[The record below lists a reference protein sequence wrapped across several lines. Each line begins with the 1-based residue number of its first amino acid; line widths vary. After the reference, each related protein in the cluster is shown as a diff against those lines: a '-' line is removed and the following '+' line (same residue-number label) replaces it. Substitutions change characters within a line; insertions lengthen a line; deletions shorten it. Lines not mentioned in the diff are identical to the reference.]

1 MFARLVRRGLWQ
13 RKSRALVAVLALTLA
28 ATLTAALL
36 NLYVDAQRK
45 IQSEFRLYGANLM
58 VTPRVTAGENSA
70 AELLPGALARQLKR
84 DFVPDRL
91 TAVVPYLYAVVEL
104 KGESVVLAGTWLDQ
118 FSGLGGFRLT
128 AGDAPGS
135 EAGGDKCWVGAAV
148 AARFELSPGKTIALR
163 YREATYTCQVA
174 GVVETG
180 QAEDNQVLADLA
192 AVQALAGA
200 AGRLNVILARA
211 DGDAAAIH
219 QSPHLTDLQRVF
231 RPRLRGERWLIK
243 DLASLNYSA
252 PAGLIA
258 RADRLRW
265 LKRYLGVAKLDE
277 LFSTVID
284 ADSIDGWYLCGPS
297 GMVEAARRALA
308 ARGVDEADIHDE
320 LFYAGDEVRVEI
332 PADDPEGS
340 TVRFTL
346 NGRTSTLVIDPD
358 GLPILDHALSARPDA
373 PFSCRSGACASCRA
387 LVTDGEVR
395 MDRNWALSDDEVAAG
410 QVLTCQSHPVSET
423 VELTYDL

>member
-45 IQSEFRLYGANLM
+45 IQSEFRRYGANLM

-118 FSGLGGFRLT
+118 FAGLGGFRLT

-135 EAGGDKCWVGAAV
+135 EAGADKCWVGAAV
-148 AARFELSPGKTIALR
+148 AGRFELSPGETIELR
-163 YREATYTCQVA
+163 YREAAYTCQVA

-211 DGDAAAIH
+211 GGDAAAIE
-219 QSPHLTDLQRVF
+219 QTVQEFAALFPQASVNPLRQVTESEFRVVQQIRGAVLGTTGVVLLITALCVLATMTALAF
-231 RPRLRGERWLIK
+231 ERRRTIGTLKALGASDARISWLFLSEAAVLALVATAAGFPAGVGLARWLGETLFAATVAVRWTTLPVVAAVAVAIALVGTLLPLRLVRQTQPAVILRG
-243 DLASLNYSA
+243 D
-252 PAGLIA
+252 
-258 RADRLRW
+258 
-265 LKRYLGVAKLDE
+265 
-277 LFSTVID
+277 
-284 ADSIDGWYLCGPS
+284 
-297 GMVEAARRALA
+297 
-308 ARGVDEADIHDE
+308 
-320 LFYAGDEVRVEI
+320 
-332 PADDPEGS
+332 
-340 TVRFTL
+340 
-346 NGRTSTLVIDPD
+346 
-358 GLPILDHALSARPDA
+358 
-373 PFSCRSGACASCRA
+373 
-387 LVTDGEVR
+387 
-395 MDRNWALSDDEVAAG
+395 
-410 QVLTCQSHPVSET
+410 
-423 VELTYDL
+423 

>member
-118 FSGLGGFRLT
+118 FSGLGGFQLT

-135 EAGGDKCWVGAAV
+135 EAGSDKCWVGAAV
-148 AARFELSPGKTIALR
+148 AGRFELSPGETIALR
-163 YREATYTCQVA
+163 YREAEYICQVA

-211 DGDAAAIH
+211 GGDAAAIEKTV
-219 QSPHLTDLQRVF
+219 QEFSALFPQASVNPLRQVTESEFRVVQQIRGAVLGTTGVVLLITALCVLATMTALAF
-231 RPRLRGERWLIK
+231 ERRRTIGTLKALGASDARISWLFLSEAAVLALVATAAGFPAGVGLARWLGETLFAATVAVRWTTLPVVAAVVVVIALVGTLLPLRLVRQTQPAVILRGE
-243 DLASLNYSA
+243 
-252 PAGLIA
+252 
-258 RADRLRW
+258 
-265 LKRYLGVAKLDE
+265 
-277 LFSTVID
+277 
-284 ADSIDGWYLCGPS
+284 
-297 GMVEAARRALA
+297 
-308 ARGVDEADIHDE
+308 
-320 LFYAGDEVRVEI
+320 
-332 PADDPEGS
+332 
-340 TVRFTL
+340 
-346 NGRTSTLVIDPD
+346 
-358 GLPILDHALSARPDA
+358 
-373 PFSCRSGACASCRA
+373 
-387 LVTDGEVR
+387 
-395 MDRNWALSDDEVAAG
+395 
-410 QVLTCQSHPVSET
+410 
-423 VELTYDL
+423 

>member
-45 IQSEFRLYGANLM
+45 IQSEFRRYGANLM
-58 VTPRVTAGENSA
+58 VTPRVMAGENSA

-135 EAGGDKCWVGAAV
+135 KAGGDKCWVGAAV
-148 AARFELSPGKTIALR
+148 AGRFELSPGETIALR

-180 QAEDNQVLADLA
+180 QVEDNQVLADLA

-200 AGRLNVILARA
+200 VGRLNVILARA
-211 DGDAAAIH
+211 GGDAAAIE
-219 QSPHLTDLQRVF
+219 QTVGELTALYPQASVNPLRQVTESEFRVVQQIRGAVLGTTGVVLLITALCVLATMTALAF
-231 RPRLRGERWLIK
+231 ERRHTIGTLKALGASDARISWLFLSEAAVLALVATAAGFPAGVGLARWLGETLFAATVAVRWPTLPGVAAVAVTIALVGTLLPLRLVRQTQPAVILRGE
-243 DLASLNYSA
+243 
-252 PAGLIA
+252 
-258 RADRLRW
+258 
-265 LKRYLGVAKLDE
+265 
-277 LFSTVID
+277 
-284 ADSIDGWYLCGPS
+284 
-297 GMVEAARRALA
+297 
-308 ARGVDEADIHDE
+308 
-320 LFYAGDEVRVEI
+320 
-332 PADDPEGS
+332 
-340 TVRFTL
+340 
-346 NGRTSTLVIDPD
+346 
-358 GLPILDHALSARPDA
+358 
-373 PFSCRSGACASCRA
+373 
-387 LVTDGEVR
+387 
-395 MDRNWALSDDEVAAG
+395 
-410 QVLTCQSHPVSET
+410 
-423 VELTYDL
+423 

>member
-45 IQSEFRLYGANLM
+45 IQSEFRRYGANLM

-104 KGESVVLAGTWLDQ
+104 KDESVVLAGTWLDQ
-118 FSGLGGFRLT
+118 FAGLGGFRLR
-128 AGDAPGS
+128 AGDAPVS
-135 EAGGDKCWVGAAV
+135 REDLSQCWVGAAV
-148 AARFELSPGKTIALR
+148 AGRFKLSPGETIALR
-163 YREATYTCQVA
+163 YREAEYICQVA

-211 DGDAAAIH
+211 GGDAAAIEQTVQEFAALFQQASVNPLRQVTESEFRVVQQIRGAVLGTTGVVLLITALCVLATMTALAFERRRTIGTLKALGASNAH
-219 QSPHLTDLQRVF
+219 ISWLFLSEAAVLALVATAAGFPAGVGLARWLGETLFAATVAVRWTTLPVVAAVAVAIALTGTLLPLRLVRQTQPAVI
-231 RPRLRGERWLIK
+231 LRGE
-243 DLASLNYSA
+243 
-252 PAGLIA
+252 
-258 RADRLRW
+258 
-265 LKRYLGVAKLDE
+265 
-277 LFSTVID
+277 
-284 ADSIDGWYLCGPS
+284 
-297 GMVEAARRALA
+297 
-308 ARGVDEADIHDE
+308 
-320 LFYAGDEVRVEI
+320 
-332 PADDPEGS
+332 
-340 TVRFTL
+340 
-346 NGRTSTLVIDPD
+346 
-358 GLPILDHALSARPDA
+358 
-373 PFSCRSGACASCRA
+373 
-387 LVTDGEVR
+387 
-395 MDRNWALSDDEVAAG
+395 
-410 QVLTCQSHPVSET
+410 
-423 VELTYDL
+423 

>member
-84 DFVPDRL
+84 EFVPDRL

-135 EAGGDKCWVGAAV
+135 EAGRDKCWVGAAV
-148 AARFELSPGKTIALR
+148 AGRFELSPGETIALR
-163 YREATYTCQVA
+163 YREAAYTCQVA

-200 AGRLNVILARA
+200 PGRLNVILARA
-211 DGDAAAIH
+211 GGDAAAIE
-219 QSPHLTDLQRVF
+219 QTVQEFSALFPQASVNPLRQVTESEFRVVQQIRGAVLGTTGVVLLITALCVLATMTALAF
-231 RPRLRGERWLIK
+231 ERRHTIGTLKALGATNARISWLFLSEAAVLALVATAAGFPAGVGLARWLGETLFAATVAVRWTTLPVVAAVAVTIALVGALLPLRLVRQTQPAVILRGE
-243 DLASLNYSA
+243 
-252 PAGLIA
+252 
-258 RADRLRW
+258 
-265 LKRYLGVAKLDE
+265 
-277 LFSTVID
+277 
-284 ADSIDGWYLCGPS
+284 
-297 GMVEAARRALA
+297 
-308 ARGVDEADIHDE
+308 
-320 LFYAGDEVRVEI
+320 
-332 PADDPEGS
+332 
-340 TVRFTL
+340 
-346 NGRTSTLVIDPD
+346 
-358 GLPILDHALSARPDA
+358 
-373 PFSCRSGACASCRA
+373 
-387 LVTDGEVR
+387 
-395 MDRNWALSDDEVAAG
+395 
-410 QVLTCQSHPVSET
+410 
-423 VELTYDL
+423 

>member
-118 FSGLGGFRLT
+118 FAGLGGFRLT

-135 EAGGDKCWVGAAV
+135 EAGSDKCWVGAAV
-148 AARFELSPGKTIALR
+148 AGRFDLRPGQSIALR

-211 DGDAAAIH
+211 DGDAAAIE
-219 QSPHLTDLQRVF
+219 QTVQEFSVLFPQASVNPLRQVTESEFRVVQQIRGAVLGTTGVVLLITALCVLATMTALAF
-231 RPRLRGERWLIK
+231 ERRRTIGTLKALGASNARISWLFLSEAAVLALVATAAGFPAGVGLARWLGETLFAATVAVRWTTLPVVAAVAVTIALVGTLLPLRLVRQTQPAVILRGE
-243 DLASLNYSA
+243 
-252 PAGLIA
+252 
-258 RADRLRW
+258 
-265 LKRYLGVAKLDE
+265 
-277 LFSTVID
+277 
-284 ADSIDGWYLCGPS
+284 
-297 GMVEAARRALA
+297 
-308 ARGVDEADIHDE
+308 
-320 LFYAGDEVRVEI
+320 
-332 PADDPEGS
+332 
-340 TVRFTL
+340 
-346 NGRTSTLVIDPD
+346 
-358 GLPILDHALSARPDA
+358 
-373 PFSCRSGACASCRA
+373 
-387 LVTDGEVR
+387 
-395 MDRNWALSDDEVAAG
+395 
-410 QVLTCQSHPVSET
+410 
-423 VELTYDL
+423 

>member
-45 IQSEFRLYGANLM
+45 IQSEFRRYGANLM
-58 VTPRVTAGENSA
+58 VTPRVMAGENSA

-118 FSGLGGFRLT
+118 FAGLGGFRLT

-148 AARFELSPGKTIALR
+148 AARFDLRPGENIALR
-163 YREATYTCQVA
+163 YREAAYTCQVA

-211 DGDAAAIH
+211 GGDAAAIE
-219 QSPHLTDLQRVF
+219 QTVQEFAALFPQASVNPLRQVTESEFRVVQQIRGAVLGTTGVVLLITALCVLATMTALAF
-231 RPRLRGERWLIK
+231 ERRRTIGTLKALGASDARISWLFLSEAAVLALVATAAGFPAGVGLARWLGETLFAATVAVRWTTLPVVAAVAVVIALVGTLLPLRLVRQTQPAVILRGE
-243 DLASLNYSA
+243 
-252 PAGLIA
+252 
-258 RADRLRW
+258 
-265 LKRYLGVAKLDE
+265 
-277 LFSTVID
+277 
-284 ADSIDGWYLCGPS
+284 
-297 GMVEAARRALA
+297 
-308 ARGVDEADIHDE
+308 
-320 LFYAGDEVRVEI
+320 
-332 PADDPEGS
+332 
-340 TVRFTL
+340 
-346 NGRTSTLVIDPD
+346 
-358 GLPILDHALSARPDA
+358 
-373 PFSCRSGACASCRA
+373 
-387 LVTDGEVR
+387 
-395 MDRNWALSDDEVAAG
+395 
-410 QVLTCQSHPVSET
+410 
-423 VELTYDL
+423 

>member
-45 IQSEFRLYGANLM
+45 IQSEFRRYGANLM

-91 TAVVPYLYAVVEL
+91 TVVVPYLYAVVEL

-118 FSGLGGFRLT
+118 FAELGGFRLT

-148 AARFELSPGKTIALR
+148 AARFELSPGETIALR

-192 AVQALAGA
+192 AVQVLAGA

-211 DGDAAAIH
+211 GGDAAAIE
-219 QSPHLTDLQRVF
+219 QTVQEFAALFPQASVNPLRQVTESEFRVVQQIRGAVLGTTGVVLLITALCVLATMTALAF
-231 RPRLRGERWLIK
+231 ERRHTIGTLKALGASNARISWLFLSEAAVLALVATAAGFPAGVGLARWLGETLFAATVAVRWTTLPVVAAVAVTIALVGTLLPLRLVRQTQPAVILRGE
-243 DLASLNYSA
+243 
-252 PAGLIA
+252 
-258 RADRLRW
+258 
-265 LKRYLGVAKLDE
+265 
-277 LFSTVID
+277 
-284 ADSIDGWYLCGPS
+284 
-297 GMVEAARRALA
+297 
-308 ARGVDEADIHDE
+308 
-320 LFYAGDEVRVEI
+320 
-332 PADDPEGS
+332 
-340 TVRFTL
+340 
-346 NGRTSTLVIDPD
+346 
-358 GLPILDHALSARPDA
+358 
-373 PFSCRSGACASCRA
+373 
-387 LVTDGEVR
+387 
-395 MDRNWALSDDEVAAG
+395 
-410 QVLTCQSHPVSET
+410 
-423 VELTYDL
+423 

>member
-211 DGDAAAIH
+211 DGDAAAIE
-219 QSPHLTDLQRVF
+219 QTVQEFSVLFPQASVNPLRQVTESEFRVVQQIRGAVLGTTGVVLLITALCVLATMTALAF
-231 RPRLRGERWLIK
+231 ERRRTIGTLKALGASNARISWLFLSEAAVLALVATAAGFPAGVGLARWLGETLFAATVAVRWTTLPVVAAVVVAIALVGTLLPLRLVRQTQPAVILRGE
-243 DLASLNYSA
+243 
-252 PAGLIA
+252 
-258 RADRLRW
+258 
-265 LKRYLGVAKLDE
+265 
-277 LFSTVID
+277 
-284 ADSIDGWYLCGPS
+284 
-297 GMVEAARRALA
+297 
-308 ARGVDEADIHDE
+308 
-320 LFYAGDEVRVEI
+320 
-332 PADDPEGS
+332 
-340 TVRFTL
+340 
-346 NGRTSTLVIDPD
+346 
-358 GLPILDHALSARPDA
+358 
-373 PFSCRSGACASCRA
+373 
-387 LVTDGEVR
+387 
-395 MDRNWALSDDEVAAG
+395 
-410 QVLTCQSHPVSET
+410 
-423 VELTYDL
+423 

>member
-91 TAVVPYLYAVVEL
+91 TVVVPYLYAVVEL

-118 FSGLGGFRLT
+118 FAELGGFRLT

-148 AARFELSPGKTIALR
+148 AARFELSPGETIALR

-192 AVQALAGA
+192 AVQVLAGA

-211 DGDAAAIH
+211 GGDAAAIE
-219 QSPHLTDLQRVF
+219 QTVQEFAALFPQASVNPLRQVTESEFRVVQQIRGAVLGTTGVVLLITALCVLATMTALAF
-231 RPRLRGERWLIK
+231 ERRHTIGTLKALGASNARISWLFLSEAAVLALVATAAGFPAGVGLARWLGETLFAATVAVRWTTLPVVAAVAVTIALVGTLLPLRLVRQTQPAVILRGE
-243 DLASLNYSA
+243 
-252 PAGLIA
+252 
-258 RADRLRW
+258 
-265 LKRYLGVAKLDE
+265 
-277 LFSTVID
+277 
-284 ADSIDGWYLCGPS
+284 
-297 GMVEAARRALA
+297 
-308 ARGVDEADIHDE
+308 
-320 LFYAGDEVRVEI
+320 
-332 PADDPEGS
+332 
-340 TVRFTL
+340 
-346 NGRTSTLVIDPD
+346 
-358 GLPILDHALSARPDA
+358 
-373 PFSCRSGACASCRA
+373 
-387 LVTDGEVR
+387 
-395 MDRNWALSDDEVAAG
+395 
-410 QVLTCQSHPVSET
+410 
-423 VELTYDL
+423 